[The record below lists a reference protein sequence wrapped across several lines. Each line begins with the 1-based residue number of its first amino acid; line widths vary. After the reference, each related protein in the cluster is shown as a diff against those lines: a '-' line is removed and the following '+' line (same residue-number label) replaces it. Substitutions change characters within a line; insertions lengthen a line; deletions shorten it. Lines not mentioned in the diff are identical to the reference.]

1 MHSATLHCK
10 KVAQPYLPL
19 SSSVITH
26 ERSQNIMK
34 GVTIFFAG
42 ILVLGVLSY
51 FGLLAVNEHIDRE
64 SGAIVEQTLSDNTVN
79 QLMVM
84 SEIQSQIE
92 AGNIQQ
98 ASEKLAESIN
108 TLKYILKNNCNL
120 AKCEKALSDYERR

>member
-1 MHSATLHCK
+1 
-10 KVAQPYLPL
+10 
-19 SSSVITH
+19 
-26 ERSQNIMK
+26 MK

-108 TLKYILKNNCNL
+108 TLKKNTRLPLDSFSATSLLQSCRL
-120 AKCEKALSDYERR
+120 TKR